1 MNILEEGA
9 NKLVSVDMNEIA
21 AQELA
26 LECRQMLALNA
37 LHLTT
42 VACRGILKLW

>member
-1 MNILEEGA
+1 MNILQEGA
-9 NKLVSVDMNEIA
+9 DKLVQGDMNEIA

-26 LECRQMLALNA
+26 LEYRQMLALNA

-42 VACRGILKLW
+42 VAARGILKLW